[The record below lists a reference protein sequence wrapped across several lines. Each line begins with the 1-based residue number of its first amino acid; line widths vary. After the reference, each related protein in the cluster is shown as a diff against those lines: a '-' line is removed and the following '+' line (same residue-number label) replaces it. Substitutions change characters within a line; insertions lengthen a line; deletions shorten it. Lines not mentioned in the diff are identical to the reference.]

1 MNNVVLNGFSRLK
14 HSKRR
19 RYRCKSCGRNF
30 CTTTGTPYH
39 RIHKAHKLFDEVC
52 SMTVEGICK
61 SSIARIKKIS
71 WNTVSAWQEKAAEAA
86 SQFQNNLIYNVPVQ
100 ELQADEIRTFI
111 DNRKTDRYII
121 TCLDVGSR
129 LWISH
134 VLGRRNRRNIRR
146 LFEDVIC
153 RTDLVDT
160 PLITTD
166 GFAPYRSV
174 VLYTFGLDCVYG
186 QVIKT
191 RRKNRV
197 VQIERRLVIGTPE
210 QLEFALTRSED
221 SETLNTSFVERHNL
235 SIRRG
240 CAYLHRRT
248 PAHARRDDRLDQQLD
263 LYRCYYNFVRP
274 HMALKFGRLYKTPAM
289 QAGLTEKQ
297 LTFRQIFMS
306 GSSFVV
312 VIILRRCAS
321 IGRKISQAA

>member
-30 CTTTGTPYH
+30 CTTTGTPYY

-61 SSIARIKKIS
+61 SSISRLKKIS

-86 SQFQNNLIYNVPVQ
+86 TQFQDNMIYNVPVQ

-111 DNRKTDRYII
+111 DCRTKAIYLI
-121 TCLDVGSR
+121 TCLEVWSR
-129 LWISH
+129 LWISR
-134 VLGRRNRRNIRR
+134 VLGRRNITHIRK
-146 LFEDVIC
+146 LFRDVIY
-153 RTDLVDT
+153 RTDLIDA

-166 GFAPYRSV
+166 GFGPYGPV
-174 VLYTFGLDCVYG
+174 VKGTFGPNCVYG

-191 RRKNRV
+191 RRKNRIV
-197 VQIERRLVIGTPE
+197 RVERKLIIGDHDGLEEALE
-210 QLEFALTRSED
+210 QSED
-221 SETLNTSFVERHNL
+221 SQTLNTSFVERHNL

-240 CAYLHRRT
+240 CSYLNRFT
-248 PAHARRDDRLDQQLD
+248 PAHARRKDRLDQQTE

-274 HMALKFGRLYKTPAM
+274 HMSLKFGRLYKTPAM
-289 QAGLTEKQ
+289 QAELVGRP

-306 GSSFVV
+306 ESSLV
-312 VIILRRCAS
+312 VILIAGCFGLGQGVKS
-321 IGRKISQAA
+321 HAA